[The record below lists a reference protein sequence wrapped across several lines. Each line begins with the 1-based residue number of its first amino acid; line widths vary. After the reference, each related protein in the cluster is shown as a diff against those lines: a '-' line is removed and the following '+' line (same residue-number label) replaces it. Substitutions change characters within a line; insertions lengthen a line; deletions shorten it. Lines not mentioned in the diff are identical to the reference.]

1 MTTTTLRPAVRAAFA
16 GLIDYAG
23 LFPPAQLPMGG
34 ALAEYAR
41 ARARRRRLDA
51 GAVHRSRLACR
62 RSGGLVGARGNAPLP
77 VSLIADAAA
86 EPRQWFDSIQAIA
99 SEIARLRATRTELQ
113 VEAIEVALAPLASA
127 RETFDAPIA
136 QLSVLLDRAGLRDL
150 PIYVEVPSDAH
161 ERGLLEGAMRAL
173 ARARLRAKLR
183 CGGIVAQAFPS
194 PGAVADF
201 VGAAARERVGFKAT
215 AGLHHPVRHVDAATG
230 FVQHGFLNLLAAA
243 AFAPRVAANV
253 LSEIVAEEDPS
264 AFSFSETTFA
274 WREERASLEAIAATR
289 ADAFA
294 GYGSCSF
301 VEPVDDLTA
310 LGLISAAAP
319 AKP

>member
-23 LFPPAQLPMGG
+23 LFPPAQLPMDG
-34 ALAEYAR
+34 ALAEYACARDGAAAWMLGRFIVPVSR
-41 ARARRRRLDA
+41 AAEAVESLGRL
-51 GAVHRSRLACR
+51 GH
-62 RSGGLVGARGNAPLP
+62 APLP

-113 VEAIEVALAPLASA
+113 VGAIEVALAPLASA

-136 QLSVLLDRAGLRDL
+136 QLGVLLDRAGLRDL

-183 CGGIVAQAFPS
+183 CGGIVAHAFPAA
-194 PGAVADF
+194 GAVADF
-201 VGAAARERVGFKAT
+201 VGAAARERVAFKAT
-215 AGLHHPVRHVDAATG
+215 AGLHHPVRHVDGVTG
-230 FVQHGFLNLLAAA
+230 FVHHGFLNLLAAA
-243 AFAPRVAANV
+243 AFASRVAANV
-253 LSEIVAEEDPS
+253 LSEIVAEEDPN
-264 AFSFSETTFA
+264 AFSFSETTFG

-310 LGLISAAAP
+310 LGLISTAAP

>member
-41 ARARRRRLDA
+41 ARD
-51 GAVHRSRLACR
+51 GAAAWMLGRFIVPASRAAEAVDLLGR
-62 RSGGLVGARGNAPLP
+62 GGHAPLP

-86 EPRQWFDSIQAIA
+86 ESRQWFDSIQAIA

-150 PIYVEVPSDAH
+150 RIYVEIPSDAH

-215 AGLHHPVRHVDAATG
+215 AGLHHPVRHVNAATG

-253 LSEIVAEEDPS
+253 LSEIVAEQDPS

-310 LGLISAAAP
+310 LGLISTAAP